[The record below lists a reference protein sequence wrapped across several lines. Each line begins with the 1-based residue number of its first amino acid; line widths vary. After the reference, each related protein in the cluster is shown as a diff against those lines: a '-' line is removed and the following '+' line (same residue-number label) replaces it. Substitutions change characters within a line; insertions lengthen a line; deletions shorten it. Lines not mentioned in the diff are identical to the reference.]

1 MNAVMEA
8 IVSRRSVRAFEKKE
22 LPAEALEEILKAATY
37 APSGKNQQTW
47 QFTVVKSCE
56 KIKQLAGL
64 VETELNRPGY
74 NMYEPE
80 VIIIPSNDRESP
92 FGMEDNAVDL
102 QLGLTFLIGRLDS
115 CLDLLDRLHIGLG
128 DDEGN
133 TELRSAALDCLGVPA
148 VEVAE
153 GGVRTGDNFG
163 GIHILCHNFCSPL
176 LFKIFLCGIFHCRTL
191 VRLGY

>member
-47 QFTVVKSCE
+47 QFTVVKSRE

-92 FGMEDNAVDL
+92 FGMEDNACAMENI
-102 QLGLTFLIGRLDS
+102 FLAAWSFGIGSGPQPADCVGRPGKSCGVRHRRPRLS
-115 CLDLLDRLHIGLG
+115 GPG
-128 DDEGN
+128 PGK
-133 TELRSAALDCLGVPA
+133 RSA
-148 VEVAE
+148 
-153 GGVRTGDNFG
+153 
-163 GIHILCHNFCSPL
+163 
-176 LFKIFLCGIFHCRTL
+176 
-191 VRLGY
+191 

>member
-92 FGMEDNAVDL
+92 FGMEDNACAMENIFLAAWIAVLIFSIVFTSDL
-102 QLGLTFLIGRLDS
+102 GMMRETL
-115 CLDLLDRLHIGLG
+115 
-128 DDEGN
+128 N
-133 TELRSAALDCLGVPA
+133 LGVPPWIA
-148 VEVAE
+148 
-153 GGVRTGDNFG
+153 
-163 GIHILCHNFCSPL
+163 
-176 LFKIFLCGIFHCRTL
+176 
-191 VRLGY
+191 LGSQQLR

>member
-47 QFTVVKSCE
+47 QFTVVKSRE

-92 FGMEDNAVDL
+92 FGMEDNACAMENIFLAAWSFGIGSVWINQVRDICDL
-102 QLGLTFLIGRLDS
+102 PSVRSLLTAWGVPENHAVYGI
-115 CLDLLDRLHIGLG
+115 
-128 DDEGN
+128 
-133 TELRSAALDCLGVPA
+133 AALGYPA
-148 VEVAE
+148 PAPEKEVQKTGKIVVVE
-153 GGVRTGDNFG
+153 
-163 GIHILCHNFCSPL
+163 
-176 LFKIFLCGIFHCRTL
+176 
-191 VRLGY
+191 